1 MRKDKLTELR
11 EMRAKAKLGG
21 GEARIADQHAKGKL
35 TARERIDLLLDSGTF
50 QELGRLATHNISD
63 FGMASKKFPGDGV
76 VTGFGKIDG
85 RRVAVYAQDFTIL
98 GGSFSEVQSHKVCKV
113 MELAQESGIPV
124 VGLLDSGGARIQEGV
139 RSLAAYGELFVRN
152 VMASG
157 VVPQISV
164 QMGPCAGGA
173 VYSPALTDFIIMTR
187 QTGFMFITG
196 PDVIKA
202 VTGED
207 VDFDTLGGAV
217 AHNVRSGVA
226 HFAADDEA
234 AAFRL
239 VKELLSYLPQNNSED
254 PPRVSPYDDPG
265 RRDESLDRL
274 IPEDSSEPYDMRQ
287 VIASVFDRGSF
298 LEVQA
303 HFARNAL
310 VGLARLDGYPVGVV
324 ANQPMYIAGVLDID
338 SADKISRFVRF
349 CDAFN
354 LPLITLVDCP
364 GYLPG
369 IAQEHG
375 GVIRHGA
382 KIIYAY
388 CEATVPKISVV
399 VRKAMGGA
407 YIAMSSK
414 QMRTDLA
421 YAWPTAEIAV
431 MGPEGAVNI
440 LYREEIKKAADPVE
454 TRKKTAAGVHGQVSQ
469 PLLGRGHGPDRRG
482 DRAELHPPAPD
493 QRAGDPALEGR
504 QQPAEEAWADAGLAM
519 ADGRW
524 QLAAADCGQSA
535 SATGHRLQTGKTRMP
550 MNEASPNCSA
560 RA

>member
-1 MRKDKLTELR
+1 MNDKLADLR
-11 EMRAKAKLGG
+11 AMRAKAKLGG
-21 GEARIADQHAKGKL
+21 GEARVAEQHAKGKL
-35 TARERIDLLLDSGTF
+35 TARERIDALIDSGTF
-50 QELGRLATHNISD
+50 QELGRLATHQNSD
-63 FGMASKKFPGDGV
+63 FGMAEKKYPGDGV

-85 RRVAVYAQDFTIL
+85 RRVAIYAQDFTVL
-98 GGSFSEVQSHKVCKV
+98 GGSFSEVQSQKVCRI

-124 VGLLDSGGARIQEGV
+124 IGLLDSGGARIQEGV

-157 VVPQISV
+157 VIPQISI
-164 QMGPCAGGA
+164 QMGPCAGGS
-173 VYSPALTDFIIMTR
+173 VYSPALTDFVIMVRKTSY
-187 QTGFMFITG
+187 MFITG
-196 PDVIKA
+196 PDVIKS
-202 VTGED
+202 VTGEE

-217 AHNVRSGVA
+217 AHNVQSGVA
-226 HFAADDEA
+226 HFAADDEK

-239 VKELLSYLPQNNSED
+239 LKELLSYLPQNNSED
-254 PPRVSPYDDPG
+254 PPRVTPYDDPA
-265 RRDESLDRL
+265 RRDELLDRL

-287 VIASVFDRGSF
+287 VVASVFDRGSF

-303 HFARNAL
+303 HFAKNAL
-310 VGLARLDGYPVGVV
+310 VGLARLDGFPVGVV
-324 ANQPMYIAGVLDID
+324 ANQPLFLAGVLDID
-338 SADKISRFVRF
+338 SSDKIARFVRF

-369 IAQEHG
+369 VAQEHG

-421 YAWPTAEIAV
+421 YAWPTAAIAV
-431 MGPEGAVNI
+431 MGAEGAINI
-440 LYREEIKKAADPVE
+440 LYRDELKRAADPVARRQE
-454 TRKKTAAGVHGQVSQ
+454 LLAEYIEKFHNPYTAADMGQIDEVIEPSHTS
-469 PLLGRGHGPDRRG
+469 LRLIN
-482 DRAELHPPAPD
+482 
-493 QRAGDPALEGR
+493 ALEVLR
-504 QQPAEEAWADAGLAM
+504 SKVASNPPKKHGL
-519 ADGRW
+519 
-524 QLAAADCGQSA
+524 
-535 SATGHRLQTGKTRMP
+535 MP
-550 MNEASPNCSA
+550 V
-560 RA
+560 

>member
-1 MRKDKLTELR
+1 
-11 EMRAKAKLGG
+11 MRARAKLGG
-21 GEARIADQHAKGKL
+21 GERRIAEQHAKGKL
-35 TARERIDLLLDSGTF
+35 TARERIDLLLDQGTF

-63 FGMASKKFPGDGV
+63 FDMADKKYPGDGV

-85 RRVAVYAQDFTIL
+85 RRVAVYAQDFTVL
-98 GGSFSEVQSHKVCKV
+98 GGSFSEVQSHKVCKI

-124 VGLLDSGGARIQEGV
+124 IGLLDSGGARIQEGV

-157 VVPQISV
+157 VIPQISV

-173 VYSPALTDFIIMTR
+173 VYSPALTDFIIMVRKTS
-187 QTGFMFITG
+187 FMFITG

-202 VTGED
+202 VTGEE
-207 VDFDTLGGAV
+207 VDFETLGGAT
-217 AHNVRSGVA
+217 AHNTLSGVA
-226 HFAADDEA
+226 HFAVDDEM

-239 VKELLSYLPQNNSED
+239 VHEILSYLPQNNSED
-254 PPRVSPYDDPG
+254 PPRVPPYDDPA
-265 RRDESLDRL
+265 RRDELLDRL

-287 VIASVFDRGSF
+287 VISSVFDRGSF
-298 LEVQA
+298 LEVHA
-303 HFARNAL
+303 HYARNAL

-324 ANQPMYIAGVLDID
+324 ANQPMYLAGVLDID
-338 SADKISRFVRF
+338 SSDKIARFVRF

-354 LPLITLVDCP
+354 LPIITFVDCP

-369 IAQEHG
+369 VSQEHG

-431 MGPEGAVNI
+431 MGPEGAINI
-440 LYREEIKKAADPVE
+440 LYREELRRAADPAAL
-454 TRKKTAAGVHGQVSQ
+454 RKK
-469 PLLGRGHGPDRRG
+469 LLQEYVDKFHNPY
-482 DRAELHPPAPD
+482 
-493 QRAGDPALEGR
+493 
-504 QQPAEEAWADAGLAM
+504 
-519 ADGRW
+519 
-524 QLAAADCGQSA
+524 AAADMGQIDEVIEPSYTRLRLVMALEILRSKVA
-535 SATGHRLQTGKTRMP
+535 SNPAKKHGLMP
-550 MNEASPNCSA
+550 V
-560 RA
+560 

>member
-63 FGMASKKFPGDGV
+63 FGMAGKKFPGDGV

-265 RRDESLDRL
+265 RRDESLDRV

-303 HFARNAL
+303 HFAKNAL

-504 QQPAEEAWADAGLAM
+504 QQPAEEARADAGVVG
-519 ADGRW
+519 D
-524 QLAAADCGQSA
+524 
-535 SATGHRLQTGKTRMP
+535 
-550 MNEASPNCSA
+550 
-560 RA
+560 